1 MRRMELLRRVA
12 LFVAAFL
19 VIGGAEAP
27 PSGVAAYGAS
37 DAQPQKPFRIL
48 ISNDDGVRAPGILAL
63 AQELKSIGEVQIVA
77 PADNQSG
84 KGHSISITDPVYV
97 DEVTLATGLRALSA
111 TATPAS
117 CVKLALLSLL
127 QERPN
132 LVVSGINRGYNLGR
146 TTYVSGTVGAAR
158 EGAFHGI
165 PAIASSMDIAGGW
178 SDYTAAARAT
188 TEIARL
194 VKEQGLPP
202 GVFLNVNV
210 PAGVPKGIRWAAQS
224 TLMGEETWVEH
235 KNPRGRRY
243 FWNDYKDSTKDVEG
257 TDVSLAA
264 AGFIA
269 VVPLRA
275 MEYDPAALE
284 KLKTWKFR

>member
-1 MRRMELLRRVA
+1 MRRMGFVRRIAIVFA
-12 LFVAAFL
+12 FV
-19 VIGGAEAP
+19 VIGASGADLQTP
-27 PSGVAAYGAS
+27 
-37 DAQPQKPFRIL
+37 KPFRIL
-48 ISNDDGVRAPGILAL
+48 VSNDDGVRAPGIAAL
-63 AQELKSIGEVQIVA
+63 AQELKSIGEVTIVA
-77 PADNQSG
+77 PAENQSG

-97 DEVTLATGLRALSA
+97 DELTLPGGLQALSA

-127 QERPN
+127 KERPH

-158 EGAFHGI
+158 EGAFHGV
-165 PAIASSMDIAGGW
+165 PAIASSMDAANGW

-188 TEIARL
+188 AEIARL

-210 PAGVPKGIRWAAQS
+210 PAGVPKGIRWATQS
-224 TLMGEETWVEH
+224 ALIGEETWVEH

-243 FWNDYKDSTKDVEG
+243 FWNDYRDSTKDAEG
-257 TDVSLAA
+257 TDVALTA
-264 AGFIA
+264 AGYVA

-275 MEYDPAALE
+275 MEFDATAAE

>member
-1 MRRMELLRRVA
+1 MRRMGLRRITLLVLLIGLGAVAPSGELLQ
-12 LFVAAFL
+12 
-19 VIGGAEAP
+19 
-27 PSGVAAYGAS
+27 PS
-37 DAQPQKPFRIL
+37 KPFRIL
-48 ISNDDGVRAPGILAL
+48 VTNDDGVRAPGIAAL
-63 AQELKSIGEVQIVA
+63 AQELKSVGEVTIVA

-97 DEVTLATGLRALSA
+97 DNLTLPGGLEALSA

-117 CVKLALLSLL
+117 CVKIALLALLK
-127 QERPN
+127 ERPD

-146 TTYVSGTVGAAR
+146 TSYVSGTVGAAR
-158 EGAFHGI
+158 EGAMNGI
-165 PAIASSMDIAGGW
+165 PAIASSMDVLKGW

-188 TEIARL
+188 TELARL

-210 PAGVPKGIRWAAQS
+210 PTGVPKGIRWATQS
-224 TLMGEETWVEH
+224 PLAGDERWVEH

-243 FWNDYKDSTKDVEG
+243 FWNDYEEPRKDVEG
-257 TDVSLAA
+257 TDVAFAA
-264 AGFIA
+264 EGYIA

-275 MEYDPAALE
+275 MEFDAAAAE
-284 KLKTWKFR
+284 KLKSWKLR